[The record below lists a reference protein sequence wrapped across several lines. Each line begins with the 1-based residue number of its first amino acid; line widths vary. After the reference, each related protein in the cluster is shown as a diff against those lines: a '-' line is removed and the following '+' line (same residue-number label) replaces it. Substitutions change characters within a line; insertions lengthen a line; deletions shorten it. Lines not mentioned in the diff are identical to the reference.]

1 MLIKMAGTV
10 AAGVLMLG
18 IANIQ
23 AAPQDRDHD
32 RDDRGFYQNRDSFYH
47 GEGWKMRVFDRVR
60 DDLTRVQQ
68 VDFNGR
74 DQLRIDRTKQ
84 ELNELQSKLASHRY
98 DQPEL
103 DEVIGALNRVVA
115 ANQLAPRD
123 RDMLND
129 DLARL
134 REYREHHED
143 WR

>member
-1 MLIKMAGTV
+1 MVLKIARSLAV
-10 AAGVLMLG
+10 GVFLFG

-32 RDDRGFYQNRDSFYH
+32 RDDRGWYQNRDSFYH
-47 GEGWKMRVFDRVR
+47 GEGWKMRLFDRVR
-60 DDLTRVQQ
+60 DDLNRVQE

-74 DQLRIDRTKQ
+74 DQYRIERTKQ
-84 ELNELQSKLASHRY
+84 ELNELQGKLASQRY

-103 DEVIGALNRVVA
+103 DDVIGALNGVVA
-115 ANQLAPRD
+115 ANQLSPRD